1 MGSTLRTHM
10 KARYSDT
17 HLFWGWGAGDKRIP
31 GTPGASSLDELACSR
46 SVRDTASKNKTKQN
60 KTKQN
65 KKTKTK
71 NTRAVKMGEPIM
83 CLSQESDNLS
93 FIPGTQGKRRQSW
106 YHTPIIPVLLW

>member
-46 SVRDTASKNKTKQN
+46 SVRDTASKNK
-60 KTKQN
+60 N
-65 KKTKTK
+65 KKHEGCQDGRTYNVFVT
-71 NTRAVKMGEPIM
+71 GE
-83 CLSQESDNLS
+83 
-93 FIPGTQGKRRQSW
+93 
-106 YHTPIIPVLLW
+106 